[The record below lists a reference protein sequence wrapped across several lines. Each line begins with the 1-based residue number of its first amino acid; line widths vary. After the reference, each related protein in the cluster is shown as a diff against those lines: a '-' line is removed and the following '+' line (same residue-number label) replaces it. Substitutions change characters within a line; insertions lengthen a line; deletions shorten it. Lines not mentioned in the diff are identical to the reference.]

1 MIYRLSSKF
10 KEMFFGCDWPPM
22 PDGLKQGREAR
33 EYEFC
38 FEELPLL
45 PTSLSTQCRVFKA
58 PIRPLWRMNYSL
70 DIEIRHKNAILPDFI
85 VWRGGIYV
93 TETVKEIIEQVDPFG
108 HQYWPVTTL
117 ITNKKKKVAC
127 DKTYF
132 RMNMRRY
139 VFIESAGDTLEE
151 LDFSP
156 LGSESE
162 YIAAIQQ
169 NSSIR
174 SYVETLPIWQH
185 FTVIGNKR
193 LIDDSQLY
201 LNRTL
206 MNRLKNA
213 GVAGIQEYTEW
224 QGKNKETVGHV

>member
-1 MIYRLSSKF
+1 
-10 KEMFFGCDWPPM
+10 
-22 PDGLKQGREAR
+22 
-33 EYEFC
+33 
-38 FEELPLL
+38 
-45 PTSLSTQCRVFKA
+45 
-58 PIRPLWRMNYSL
+58 
-70 DIEIRHKNAILPDFI
+70 
-85 VWRGGIYV
+85 
-93 TETVKEIIEQVDPFG
+93 
-108 HQYWPVTTL
+108 
-117 ITNKKKKVAC
+117 
-127 DKTYF
+127 
-132 RMNMRRY
+132 MNMRRY